1 MNVGTSAAPEY
12 VNVYGTNGIGVAQ
25 HSGYSNYNGLEAIW
39 SKQTGRF
46 TFQTSFLWSKSLGF
60 GNNNI
65 NPFDLRD
72 NYSILNIDRPLV
84 WNASYT
90 YSEGKLYRGENK
102 FIGGAANG
110 WTIAGF
116 TTWQKGPDLQAQTTA
131 NLGLSLEY
139 AYFDPVTGKPA
150 TGTLTQRSYFG
161 TDANINVQPVETC
174 NPTNGLGT
182 NQIAKLTCFAMPAT
196 PTGNP
201 AIPDLGLAATPYSM
215 TANGPTQ
222 FPYISMPSFFDS
234 DLALYKTFHITE
246 RHTVEFRVTAT
257 NFLNHPLLGF
267 SNNNPISLKYSLDPS
282 NPGAGYT
289 QQFNGSV
296 TASTWGFP
304 DTKNEPNTSAY
315 GRVFQF
321 GLKYAF

>member
-1 MNVGTSAAPEY
+1 
-12 VNVYGTNGIGVAQ
+12 
-25 HSGYSNYNGLEAIW
+25 
-39 SKQTGRF
+39 
-46 TFQTSFLWSKSLGF
+46 
-60 GNNNI
+60 
-65 NPFDLRD
+65 
-72 NYSILNIDRPLV
+72 
-84 WNASYT
+84 
-90 YSEGKLYRGENK
+90 
-102 FIGGAANG
+102 
-110 WTIAGF
+110 
-116 TTWQKGPDLQAQTTA
+116 
-131 NLGLSLEY
+131 
-139 AYFDPVTGKPA
+139 
-150 TGTLTQRSYFG
+150 
-161 TDANINVQPVETC
+161 
-174 NPTNGLGT
+174 
-182 NQIAKLTCFAMPAT
+182 
-196 PTGNP
+196 
-201 AIPDLGLAATPYSM
+201 
-215 TANGPTQ
+215 
-222 FPYISMPSFFDS
+222 MPSFFDS